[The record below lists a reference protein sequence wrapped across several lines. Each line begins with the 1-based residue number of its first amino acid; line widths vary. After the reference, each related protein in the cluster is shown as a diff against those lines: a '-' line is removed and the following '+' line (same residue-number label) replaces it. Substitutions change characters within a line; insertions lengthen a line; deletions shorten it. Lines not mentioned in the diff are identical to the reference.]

1 MIFLQILF
9 YVILGL
15 LALFMLV
22 VLINNAFDLRL
33 FRKMFAKIALRR
45 MKKKAEKIAKKNGE
59 TIYVD

>member
-15 LALFMLV
+15 LSVFMSV
-22 VLINNAFDLRL
+22 VLINNTFDLRL

-59 TIYVD
+59 TIYLD

>member
-1 MIFLQILF
+1 MMFLQILF

>member
-1 MIFLQILF
+1 MMFLQILF

-33 FRKMFAKIALRR
+33 FRKMFVKMALWR